1 MRARSPRPAAAPA
14 PPPFDAERDSE
25 RVRRH
30 LGDLVEDS
38 DLPHATIER
47 DGGLSRGYLS
57 QILHDRIEL
66 KLWHVLAVLRGVGVA
81 PERFFAA
88 AYPRRRR
95 RPSSAAGAVAAR
107 GPLLA
112 SPDADLELTRDRLA
126 LLVFGIAELEALDR
140 RLRACERA
148 LCEVVQRP
156 AVGRRLAGDGAASP
170 A

>member
-1 MRARSPRPAAAPA
+1 MRARSPRPAAAA

-47 DGGLSRGYLS
+47 AGGLSRGYLS

-95 RPSSAAGAVAAR
+95 RPSSSAGVAAR

-126 LLVFGIAELEALDR
+126 LLVFGIAELEGLDR

-148 LCEVVQRP
+148 LCEVVQSP
-156 AVGRRLAGDGAASP
+156 AVGRRLEGTEILNRA
-170 A
+170 